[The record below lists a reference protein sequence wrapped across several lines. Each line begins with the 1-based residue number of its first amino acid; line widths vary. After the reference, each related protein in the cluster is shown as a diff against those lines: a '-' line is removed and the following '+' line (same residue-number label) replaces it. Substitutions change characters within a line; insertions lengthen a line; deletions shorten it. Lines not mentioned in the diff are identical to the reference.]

1 MKSLRFLGTALIATL
16 MCVACSNEE
25 IAPEEQEAKYV
36 TVDLGVTGEYLK
48 VSESPL
54 GTRTSTTT
62 DTYGI
67 SVWTG
72 SGESA
77 RFYAGGLFTSL
88 ENVKIKLLDGE
99 KYHFAVAI
107 YVDDKVTLD
116 QSGQYNYK
124 YYSENR
130 YSIIDNDF
138 TYAGTGGG
146 GGGDINE
153 YGNFKHDS
161 YYGELNNYTPTEN
174 GTVEIATKRVVYGA
188 HFIAEGLTEGNLN
201 IIVGEDF
208 GYPVNLTP
216 TNLEDNNIYTFWNY
230 KQAWFGTYKTVDE
243 LVEYYTTVPLTISW
257 TKDDGSVTPLGT
269 FNVTFKRNIKTTI
282 VIKVA
287 DPSQQNGI
295 VVTKEETRMTDD
307 ENKYVI
313 EGGTITEV
321 PVTSQ
326 Q

>member
-1 MKSLRFLGTALIATL
+1 MKTLRFLGTALIATFI
-16 MCVACSNEE
+16 CVACSNEE
-25 IAPEEQEAKYV
+25 IVPEEQEAKYV

-67 SVWTG
+67 NVYTVKDD
-72 SGESA
+72 GEVEG
-77 RFYAGGLFTSL
+77 YASGLFTSL
-88 ENVKIKLLDGE
+88 NNLKIKLLDGE
-99 KYHFAVAI
+99 KYQFAVAI

-116 QSGQYNYK
+116 QNGIYNSN

-130 YSIIDNDF
+130 YCAITNDF
-138 TYAGTGGG
+138 IYGVGSV
-146 GGGDINE
+146 GDINE

-161 YYGELNNYTPTEN
+161 YYGVLDNYTPTEN
-174 GTVEIATKRVVYGA
+174 GMVEIATKRVVYGA
-188 HFIAEGLTEGNLN
+188 HFIAEGLTEGSLN
-201 IIVGEDF
+201 IMVGKDF

-216 TNLEDNNIYTFWNY
+216 TNLEDNNIYTFCDY
-230 KQAWFGTYKTVDE
+230 QQAWFGIYKTADE
-243 LVEYYTTVPLTISW
+243 LVEYYTTTPLTISW

-269 FNVTFKRNIKTTI
+269 FDVTFKRNIKTTI
-282 VIKVA
+282 VIKVE

>member
-1 MKSLRFLGTALIATL
+1 MKTLRFLGTALIATL

-25 IAPEEQEAKYV
+25 IVPEEQEAKYV
-36 TVDLGVTGEYLK
+36 TVDLGLTGEYLK

-67 SVWTG
+67 SVWAV
-72 SGESA
+72 SGESV
-77 RFYAGGLFTSL
+77 RLYAGGLFTSL

-99 KYHFAVAI
+99 KYQFEVAI

-130 YSIIDNDF
+130 AFTISEDF
-138 TYAGTGGG
+138 SYPGSSPSLSF
-146 GGGDINE
+146 
-153 YGNFKHDS
+153 YGVKHDS
-161 YYGELNNYTPTEN
+161 YYGVLKNYTPTEN

-201 IIVGEDF
+201 IQVGGDF
-208 GYPVNLTP
+208 WVNLTP
-216 TNLEDNNIYTFWNY
+216 TCLEDNNIYTFVDY
-230 KQAWFGTYKTVDE
+230 GQAWFGTYKTADE
-243 LVEYYTTVPLTISW
+243 LVEYYTTTPLTISW

-269 FNVTFKRNIKTTI
+269 FNVTFKRNVKTTI

>member
-1 MKSLRFLGTALIATL
+1 MKTLRFLGTALIATL

-25 IAPEEQEAKYV
+25 IVPEEQEAKYV

-67 SVWTG
+67 NVYAIKGDGTQQD
-72 SGESA
+72 
-77 RFYAGGLFTSL
+77 YAGGLFTSL
-88 ENVKIKLLDGE
+88 NNLKVKLLAGQ
-99 KYHFAVAI
+99 KYRFEVGI
-107 YVDDKVTLD
+107 YVNDNVYYNDAGYYVSSGINAQICDDF
-116 QSGQYNYK
+116 SYSYGG
-124 YYSENR
+124 YYFPMMGN
-130 YSIIDNDF
+130 
-138 TYAGTGGG
+138 
-146 GGGDINE
+146 NE
-153 YGNFKHDS
+153 YDY
-161 YYGELNNYTPTEN
+161 YYGQSAEYTPTEN
-174 GTVEIATKRVVYGA
+174 GTVEIETKRTVYGA
-188 HFIAEGLTEGNLN
+188 HFIAEGLNEGTLN
-201 IIVGEDF
+201 IHVSAVSGAS
-208 GYPVNLTP
+208 YSVNLT
-216 TNLEDNNIYTFWNY
+216 
-230 KQAWFGTYKTVDE
+230 DE
-243 LVEYYTTVPLTISW
+243 KPEYYGVYCFGSPWSAWKGVNGENYYISKNLKVEW

-269 FNVTFKRNIKTTI
+269 FDVTFKRNIKTTI

-295 VVTKEETRMTDD
+295 VVTKEETRMADD